1 MEFFP
6 MFHWNIGK
14 GCLTVGFHKGERSCS
29 FSLEILSDYSP
40 SSPRAESIAQDI
52 SLPAGSDNG
61 YSPLTSTAFFE
72 KKAAQ
77 KSFYTRVRLN
87 ERYLLMNDD
96 TQ

>member
-1 MEFFP
+1 
-6 MFHWNIGK
+6 
-14 GCLTVGFHKGERSCS
+14 VGGSVSKNRLVNEKVGGVDDPTARW
-29 FSLEILSDYSP
+29 
-40 SSPRAESIAQDI
+40 
-52 SLPAGSDNG
+52 SLPAGSDKG
-61 YSPLTSTAFFE
+61 CSPLTSTAFFE